1 MIVLASAGL
10 LLAATVAVW
19 FVAAGAR
26 AAARLQIRFAA
37 VLIAALTIAAAA
49 MPIAAAAVALLV
61 LPIAFGVLA
70 LAAAAGFARP
80 LLAAPAALMLALCCL
95 AGLAAAISGFAA
107 LSLAPAVLA
116 LVAIAAIFLRQFDAA
131 RPASLQGILSALC
144 FLGAVSAFA
153 LEGTGAAMLLFAAA
167 GLLGIAL
174 ALARSD
180 VAQEQRSGRDLRA
193 ALAIRGR
200 RQI

>member
-1 MIVLASAGL
+1 MIALASAGL
-10 LLAATVAVW
+10 LLAATIAVW

-37 VLIAALTIAAAA
+37 ILIAALALAAAA
-49 MPIAAAAVALLV
+49 IPAAAAAVALLV
-61 LPIAFGVLA
+61 LPIALGVLA

-80 LLAAPAALMLALCCL
+80 LLAAPAALVLALCCFS
-95 AGLAAAISGFAA
+95 GLAAAVSGLAA
-107 LSLAPAVLA
+107 LSLAPSALA
-116 LVAIAAIFLRQFDAA
+116 LIAIAAIFLRQFDAA

-153 LEGTGAAMLLFAAA
+153 LEGADAAMLLFAAA
-167 GLLGIAL
+167 GLLGTAL

-180 VAQEQRSGRDLRA
+180 LAQEQRPGRDLRA
-193 ALAIRGR
+193 ALAVRGR
-200 RQI
+200 RQT